1 MNATL
6 GSARRAMG
14 AFHYMLTGTITN
26 GLHQLPIRVYYE
38 DTDFSGYVYHAN
50 YLKFC
55 ERARSDFLRVLG
67 VNQNSMFAE
76 GAAFVVRRMNCD
88 FLRPAKFDDI
98 LTVESSPGEAKG
110 ARFEIRQQVLRG
122 NEVLFTADVTAVLID
137 RNGRPRRLSPAV
149 LEALS
154 STSS

>member
-1 MNATL
+1 
-6 GSARRAMG
+6 
-14 AFHYMLTGTITN
+14 MLTGTISK
-26 GLHQLPIRVYYE
+26 GIHHLSIRVYYE

-67 VNQNSMFAE
+67 VNQNTMFAD

-88 FLRPAKFDDI
+88 FLRPGKFDDI

-110 ARFEIRQQVLRG
+110 ARFEIRQRVLRG
-122 NEVLFTADVTAVLID
+122 DDILFTADVTAVLID
-137 RNGRPRRLSPAV
+137 QNGRPKRLTSELLA
-149 LEALS
+149 ALNS
-154 STSS
+154 ITR